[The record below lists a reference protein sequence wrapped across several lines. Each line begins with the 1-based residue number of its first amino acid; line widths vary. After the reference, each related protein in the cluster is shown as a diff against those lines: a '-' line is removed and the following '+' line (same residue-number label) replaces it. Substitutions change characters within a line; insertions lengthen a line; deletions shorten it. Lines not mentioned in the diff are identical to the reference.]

1 MGRLAIALWKVWGF
15 FTPFIMYL
23 FLSCSIDVL
32 NLLWLLCLN
41 KSRYVKYIDDCAIA
55 KNTFGV

>member
-1 MGRLAIALWKVWGF
+1 
-15 FTPFIMYL
+15 MYL